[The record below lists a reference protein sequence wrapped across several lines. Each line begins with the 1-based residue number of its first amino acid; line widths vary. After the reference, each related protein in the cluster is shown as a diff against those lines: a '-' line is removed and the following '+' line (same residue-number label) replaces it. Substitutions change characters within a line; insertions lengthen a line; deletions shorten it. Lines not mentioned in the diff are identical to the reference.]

1 MLPLANRP
9 VIEYVLGA
17 LADSDVQRAVVV
29 VGHRRTHVQDRL
41 GHEYQG
47 MELEYVHQRSQL
59 GSGHALQ
66 QAAGAVTDEFLV
78 VNGDNVIDARM
89 VQQTAQTFHD
99 QSAVA
104 SVAVA
109 RSETPQDYG
118 VVHTEKGE
126 VTAISE
132 SDAIA
137 EPPWVNAGVYVFTES
152 IFDALDG
159 TESQDSELHLTD
171 AIQNLP
177 GRVAAGRP
185 DGIWF
190 DPTYPWDAL
199 RAMSHLLSVHSALVV
214 DEAIDESATVHD
226 SAMIERPALVGPGC
240 EVGAGAVVRAGSC
253 LRENVRIVPNATVE
267 RSIVD
272 TGATV
277 GANAVIRDT
286 ILGPGVHV
294 GSGTVSSGGSATLV
308 INGCQYTNRRLGA
321 VIADRAQIGG
331 NVTVTPGTRIG
342 PSATVAHGATVDGD
356 VDEGAEVIS

>member
-1 MLPLANRP
+1 
-9 VIEYVLGA
+9 
-17 LADSDVQRAVVV
+17 
-29 VGHRRTHVQDRL
+29 
-41 GHEYQG
+41 
-47 MELEYVHQRSQL
+47 
-59 GSGHALQ
+59 
-66 QAAGAVTDEFLV
+66 
-78 VNGDNVIDARM
+78 
-89 VQQTAQTFHD
+89 
-99 QSAVA
+99 
-104 SVAVA
+104 
-109 RSETPQDYG
+109 
-118 VVHTEKGE
+118 
-126 VTAISE
+126 
-132 SDAIA
+132 
-137 EPPWVNAGVYVFTES
+137 VNAGVYVFTES

-253 LRENVRIVPNATVE
+253 LRENVRIGPNATVE

-294 GSGTVSSGGSATLV
+294 GSGTVSSGGQRRSSSTAASTPTDDSAPSSP
-308 INGCQYTNRRLGA
+308 IARRSAERHGHSRNAYRALR
-321 VIADRAQIGG
+321 DRRARG
-331 NVTVTPGTRIG
+331 N
-342 PSATVAHGATVDGD
+342 S
-356 VDEGAEVIS
+356 